1 MTLSTGRPLSL
12 PGFVLML
19 GALLGTP
26 AVSVGQNP
34 PLPPPGQSQQALQ
47 QAIMQN
53 PGLADSL
60 RRRLQASG
68 LSPEQVRARLAAAGY
83 PAGLLDPYLGPT
95 QPGQQGPQPGAQ
107 ELTAIQ
113 LLGLGPP
120 PARAESIHVDTGMI
134 RVRAESLRAESL
146 AVGNYVFGV
155 DVFRRTT
162 TQFLPLLAGPVPPDY
177 KLGPGDQLV
186 LILTGD
192 VELSSPL
199 PVTREGFVLIPHVGQ
214 VYVANLTLDQLREV
228 LYSRLG
234 RAYSGL
240 TRGPG
245 SKIRFAVSVANVRVN
260 QVYVAGGVKQPR
272 AHQISALRTA
282 LPAPYAPGGGPT
294 RAHMRDIAIPPLH
307 N

>member
-1 MTLSTGRPLSL
+1 HVYDTSGRLLMSRPLKIAERRFGHGSVSQTFKSL
-12 PGFVLML
+12 TSHELGSKLRGSPPSGPCRECRSQMKPRLALML

-26 AVSVGQNP
+26 AVSVAQIP
-34 PLPPPGQSQQALQ
+34 PGLPPPGQAQQALQ
-47 QAIMQN
+47 QAILQN
-53 PGLADSL
+53 PSLADSL

-68 LSPEQVRARLAAAGY
+68 LTPEQIRARLAAAGY
-83 PAGLLDPYLGPT
+83 PAGLLDAYLGAA
-95 QPGQQGPQPGAQ
+95 QPGQPGPEPGAH

-113 LLGLGPP
+113 ALGLGPP
-120 PARAESIHVDTGMI
+120 PVRAESIHVDTGMI
-134 RVRAESLRAESL
+134 RVRGEMLHAESL

-177 KLGPGDQLV
+177 QLGPGDQLV

-192 VELSSPL
+192 VELSYPL
-199 PVTREGFVLIPHVGQ
+199 PVTREGFVLIPQVGQ

-245 SKIRFAVSVANVRVN
+245 SKIRFAV
-260 QVYVAGGVKQPR
+260 
-272 AHQISALRTA
+272 
-282 LPAPYAPGGGPT
+282 
-294 RAHMRDIAIPPLH
+294 
-307 N
+307 